1 MGLIIN
7 ATEEKSIT
15 IVGTEITLESVYGRI
30 EFAARADG
38 KTLEIAIATYASK
51 EAFTSA
57 ASALSTDV
65 PQGNFNVEILPTEIQ
80 SIDTAHEYGKQAFE
94 QMGYEVTIDLTA

>member
-7 ATEEKSIT
+7 ATDEKTIT
-15 IVGTEITLESVYGRI
+15 ITGTEIQVPNVYGRI
-30 EFAARADG
+30 EFAGRADG

-51 EAFTSA
+51 QAFENG

-65 PQGNFNVEILPTEIQ
+65 PQGNINAELKEGEIQ
-80 SIDTAHEYGKQAFE
+80 GLDTAHEYAKQAFD
-94 QMGYEVTIDLTA
+94 QLGYTTIIQL

>member
-7 ATEEKSIT
+7 ATEEKNIT
-15 IVGTEITLESVYGRI
+15 ITGTDIEVPSVYGRI
-30 EFAARADG
+30 EFAGRADG

-51 EAFTSA
+51 QAFEGG

-65 PQGNFNVEILPTEIQ
+65 PQGNINAELQVGEIQ
-80 SIDTAHEYGKQAFE
+80 GLDTAHQYAKQAFE
-94 QMGYEVTIDLTA
+94 QLGYSVTIEL